1 MEERKSRR
9 RSTSASMKPVERARM
24 SFMDMRWVVIR
35 MGGCGAC
42 LVLVL
47 GLMARLSGK
56 VQLSCRNLGVISGA
70 AAGRVMAN
78 SDSAVALCS
87 PLKLAHSNSRAST
100 TSEVPYVH
108 FTHFHIFCYPFFP
121 SHPHAYH
128 SIGSP
133 QVYPCP
139 ICVKLP
145 ILDTPQNDNRG
156 VPATY
161 TEQKCGARK
170 AFASARSARYYFV

>member
-1 MEERKSRR
+1 
-9 RSTSASMKPVERARM
+9 
-24 SFMDMRWVVIR
+24 

-87 PLKLAHSNSRAST
+87 PLKLAHSNSGPAPPPKYLMC
-100 TSEVPYVH
+100 TSP
-108 FTHFHIFCYPFFP
+108 IFIYFVTP
-121 SHPHAYH
+121 SF
-128 SIGSP
+128 
-133 QVYPCP
+133 
-139 ICVKLP
+139 LP
-145 ILDTPQNDNRG
+145 IPMRIPPSALLKFTR
-156 VPATY
+156 VP
-161 TEQKCGARK
+161 
-170 AFASARSARYYFV
+170 FASSYQF